1 MEAICTISQYLFSLE
16 LIFNRIKEAGFEIIQ
31 MKEML
36 LLKEDAEKVY
46 FKIVHKNFYNSVLEV
61 LAE

>member
-1 MEAICTISQYLFSLE
+1 MEAICTLSKYLFSLE
-16 LIFNRIKEAGFEIIQ
+16 LIFNRIKEAGFEIIP

-36 LLKEDAEKVY
+36 LLKEDADKVY
-46 FKIVHKNFYNSVLEV
+46 YKIVHEHFYNSVLEV